1 MQKHLIFSRNVN
13 NTALTTERIQ
23 QLAPAVFSDTKA
35 HGLSDRY
42 ASLNTAQLLPVL
54 ADFGYFPMQAAQKKS
69 RKGEAQHSSHM
80 LSFAKTYHTQDIIGD
95 VRPEIILYN
104 SHDGSSSVRLFAGC
118 FRFIC
123 SNGIVAGD
131 GFQSRM
137 YHNAKAIN
145 GFEDMLAS
153 TVNSLPLLME
163 RIEKLRSTKLMY
175 SDAVE
180 MARKGVQ
187 TRWKMFD
194 DVITDMPYST
204 EGVPFGSYATEK
216 TVRDALVVQRNED
229 DYMDAF
235 TVFNRIQEAV
245 VRGNAF
251 VRSLTKVNTSHGGL
265 MRKARPISSV
275 SEGIRVNSELWAIA
289 DAYSGTAVEEV
300 APHGWAVAETAVA

>member
-13 NTALTTERIQ
+13 NTALTNERIQ

-153 TVNSLPLLME
+153 TVDSLPLLME

-194 DVITDMPYST
+194 ETIEDI
-204 EGVPFGSYATEK
+204 PFGSYATEK

-251 VRSLTKVNTSHGGL
+251 VRSLTKANTSSVYKGM

-289 DAYSGTAVEEV
+289 DAYSGTAVEEA
-300 APHGWAVAETAVA
+300 APHGWAVAETAIA

>member
-13 NTALTTERIQ
+13 NTALTNERIQ
-23 QLAPAVFSDTKA
+23 QLAPAVFSSTKA
-35 HGLSDRY
+35 DGLSDRY

-163 RIEKLRSTKLMY
+163 QIEKLRSTKLMY
-175 SDAVE
+175 GDAVE

-194 DVITDMPYST
+194 ETIEDI
-204 EGVPFGSYATEK
+204 PFGSYATEK
-216 TVRDALVVQRNED
+216 TVRDALTVQRNED

-251 VRSLTKVNTSHGGL
+251 VRSLTKANTKHGDTGM

-275 SEGIRVNSELWAIA
+275 SEGIRVNSELWTMAEDYCGA
-289 DAYSGTAVEEV
+289 WVEETI
-300 APHGWAVAETAVA
+300 PYGWDVAETAVA

>member
-13 NTALTTERIQ
+13 NTALTNERIQ
-23 QLAPAVFSDTKA
+23 QLAPAVFSSTKA
-35 HGLSDRY
+35 DGLSERY

-153 TVNSLPLLME
+153 TVDSLPLLME
-163 RIEKLRSTKLMY
+163 RIEKLRCTKLMY
-175 SDAVE
+175 GDAVE

-194 DVITDMPYST
+194 ETIEDI
-204 EGVPFGSYATEK
+204 PFGSYATEK

-251 VRSLTKVNTSHGGL
+251 VRSLSKANTKHGDTGV

-275 SEGIRVNSELWAIA
+275 SEGIRVNNELWAIA

-300 APHGWAVAETAVA
+300 VPHGWAVAETAVA

>member
-13 NTALTTERIQ
+13 NTALTNERIQ

-80 LSFAKTYHTQDIIGD
+80 LSFAKTYHTEDIIGD

-194 DVITDMPYST
+194 ETIEDI
-204 EGVPFGSYATEK
+204 PFGSYATEK
-216 TVRDALVVQRNED
+216 TVRDALTVQRNED

-251 VRSLTKVNTSHGGL
+251 VRSLSKANTKHGDTGI

-289 DAYSGTAVEEV
+289 DAYSGTAVEETV
-300 APHGWAVAETAVA
+300 PQGWAVAETAIA

>member
-153 TVNSLPLLME
+153 TVDSLPLLME

-175 SDAVE
+175 GDAVE

-194 DVITDMPYST
+194 ETIEDI
-204 EGVPFGSYATEK
+204 PFGSYATEK

-251 VRSLTKVNTSHGGL
+251 VRSLTKANTKHGDTGM

-275 SEGIRVNSELWAIA
+275 SEGIRVNSELWTMAEDYCGA
-289 DAYSGTAVEEV
+289 WVEETI
-300 APHGWAVAETAVA
+300 PYGWDVAETAVA

>member
-137 YHNAKAIN
+137 YHNVKAIN

-194 DVITDMPYST
+194 ETIEDI
-204 EGVPFGSYATEK
+204 PFGSYATEK
-216 TVRDALVVQRNED
+216 TVRDALTVQRNED

-289 DAYSGTAVEEV
+289 DAYSGTAVEET
-300 APHGWAVAETAVA
+300 APQGWAVAETAIA

>member
-13 NTALTTERIQ
+13 NTALTNERIQ

-80 LSFAKTYHTQDIIGD
+80 LSFAKTYHTEDTIGD

-137 YHNAKAIN
+137 YHSAKAIT

-153 TVNSLPLLME
+153 TINSLPVLME

-187 TRWKMFD
+187 TRWKY
-194 DVITDMPYST
+194 MPYST
-204 EGVPFGSYATEK
+204 DGVPFGSYATEK

-251 VRSLTKVNTSHGGL
+251 VRSLSKANTKHGDTGV

-275 SEGIRVNSELWAIA
+275 SEGIRVNSELWTMAEDYCGA
-289 DAYSGTAVEEV
+289 WVEETI
-300 APHGWAVAETAVA
+300 PYGWAVAETAIA

>member
-13 NTALTTERIQ
+13 NTALTNERIQ
-23 QLAPAVFSDTKA
+23 QLAPAVFSSTKA
-35 HGLSDRY
+35 DGLSERY

-153 TVNSLPLLME
+153 TVDSLPLLME

-175 SDAVE
+175 GDAVE

-194 DVITDMPYST
+194 ETIEDI
-204 EGVPFGSYATEK
+204 PFGSYATEK
-216 TVRDALVVQRNED
+216 TVRDALTVQRNED

-251 VRSLTKVNTSHGGL
+251 VRSLTKANTKHGDTGM

-275 SEGIRVNSELWAIA
+275 SEGIRVNSELWTMAEDYCGA
-289 DAYSGTAVEEV
+289 WVEETI
-300 APHGWAVAETAVA
+300 PYGWDVAETAVA

>member
-13 NTALTTERIQ
+13 NTALTNERIQ

-194 DVITDMPYST
+194 ETIEDI
-204 EGVPFGSYATEK
+204 PFGSYATEK
-216 TVRDALVVQRNED
+216 TVRDALTVQRNED

-289 DAYSGTAVEEV
+289 DAYSGTAVEET
-300 APHGWAVAETAVA
+300 APQGWAVAETAIA

>member
-35 HGLSDRY
+35 ERLSDRY

-80 LSFAKTYHTQDIIGD
+80 LSFAKTYHTEDIIGD

-194 DVITDMPYST
+194 ETIEDI
-204 EGVPFGSYATEK
+204 PFGSYATEK
-216 TVRDALVVQRNED
+216 TVRDALTVQRNED

-251 VRSLTKVNTSHGGL
+251 VRSLTKANTSSVYKGM

-289 DAYSGTAVEEV
+289 DAYCGTAVEEV
-300 APHGWAVAETAVA
+300 APQGWAVAETAVA

>member
-13 NTALTTERIQ
+13 NTALTNERIQ
-23 QLAPAVFSDTKA
+23 QLAPAVFSSTKA
-35 HGLSDRY
+35 DGLSDRY

-153 TVNSLPLLME
+153 TVDSLPLLME

-175 SDAVE
+175 GDAVE

-194 DVITDMPYST
+194 ETIEDI
-204 EGVPFGSYATEK
+204 PFGSYATEK
-216 TVRDALVVQRNED
+216 TVRDALTVQRNED

-251 VRSLTKVNTSHGGL
+251 VRSLTKANTKHGDTGV

-275 SEGIRVNSELWAIA
+275 SEGIRVNSELWTMAEDYCGA
-289 DAYSGTAVEEV
+289 WVEETI
-300 APHGWAVAETAVA
+300 PYGWDVAETAVA

>member
-13 NTALTTERIQ
+13 NTALTNERIQ

-80 LSFAKTYHTQDIIGD
+80 LSFAKTYHTEDIIGD

-194 DVITDMPYST
+194 ETIEDI
-204 EGVPFGSYATEK
+204 PFGSYATEK
-216 TVRDALVVQRNED
+216 TVRDALTVQRNED

-251 VRSLTKVNTSHGGL
+251 VRSLTKANTSSVYKGM

-289 DAYSGTAVEEV
+289 DAYSGTAVEETV
-300 APHGWAVAETAVA
+300 PQGWAVAETAIA

>member
-1 MQKHLIFSRNVN
+1 
-13 NTALTTERIQ
+13 
-23 QLAPAVFSDTKA
+23 
-35 HGLSDRY
+35 
-42 ASLNTAQLLPVL
+42 
-54 ADFGYFPMQAAQKKS
+54 MQAAQKKS

-153 TVNSLPLLME
+153 TVDSLPLLME

-175 SDAVE
+175 GDAVE

-204 EGVPFGSYATEK
+204 DGVPFGSYATEK
-216 TVRDALVVQRNED
+216 TVRDALTVQRNED

-251 VRSLTKVNTSHGGL
+251 VRSLTKANANNGGL

-275 SEGIRVNSELWAIA
+275 SEGIRVNSELWTMAEDYCGA
-289 DAYSGTAVEEV
+289 WVEETI
-300 APHGWAVAETAVA
+300 PYGWDVAETAVA

>member
-13 NTALTTERIQ
+13 NTALTNERIQ

-153 TVNSLPLLME
+153 TVDSLPLLME

-175 SDAVE
+175 GDAVE

-187 TRWKMFD
+187 TRWKMLD
-194 DVITDMPYST
+194 ETIEDI
-204 EGVPFGSYATEK
+204 PFGSYATEK

-251 VRSLTKVNTSHGGL
+251 VRSLSKANTKHGDTGV

-275 SEGIRVNSELWAIA
+275 SEGIRVNSELWTMAEDYCGA
-289 DAYSGTAVEEV
+289 WVEETI
-300 APHGWAVAETAVA
+300 PYGWAVAETAVA

>member
-13 NTALTTERIQ
+13 NTALTNERIQ

-35 HGLSDRY
+35 DGLSDRY

-153 TVNSLPLLME
+153 TVDSLPLLME

-194 DVITDMPYST
+194 ETIEDI
-204 EGVPFGSYATEK
+204 PFGSYATEK

-251 VRSLTKVNTSHGGL
+251 VRSLSKANTKHGDTGI

-289 DAYSGTAVEEV
+289 DAYSGTAVEET
-300 APHGWAVAETAVA
+300 APQGWAVAETAIA

>member
-1 MQKHLIFSRNVN
+1 
-13 NTALTTERIQ
+13 
-23 QLAPAVFSDTKA
+23 
-35 HGLSDRY
+35 
-42 ASLNTAQLLPVL
+42 
-54 ADFGYFPMQAAQKKS
+54 
-69 RKGEAQHSSHM
+69 
-80 LSFAKTYHTQDIIGD
+80 
-95 VRPEIILYN
+95 
-104 SHDGSSSVRLFAGC
+104 
-118 FRFIC
+118 
-123 SNGIVAGD
+123 
-131 GFQSRM
+131 
-137 YHNAKAIN
+137 
-145 GFEDMLAS
+145 
-153 TVNSLPLLME
+153 LLME

-175 SDAVE
+175 GDAVE

-194 DVITDMPYST
+194 ETIEDI
-204 EGVPFGSYATEK
+204 PFGSYATEK

-251 VRSLTKVNTSHGGL
+251 VRSLTKANTKHGDTGV

-300 APHGWAVAETAVA
+300 VPHGWAVAETAVA

>member
-1 MQKHLIFSRNVN
+1 MQKQHLIFSRNAN
-13 NTALTTERIQ
+13 NTALTNERIQ
-23 QLAPAVFSDTKA
+23 QLAPAVFSSTKA
-35 HGLSDRY
+35 DGLSERY

-80 LSFAKTYHTQDIIGD
+80 LSFAKTYHTEDIIGD

-137 YHNAKAIN
+137 YHSAKSIN

-163 RIEKLRSTKLMY
+163 RIEKLRCTKLSY
-175 SDAVE
+175 GDAAD

-194 DVITDMPYST
+194 ETIEDI
-204 EGVPFGSYATEK
+204 PFGSYATEK
-216 TVRDALVVQRNED
+216 TVRDALAVQRNED

-251 VRSLTKVNTSHGGL
+251 VRSLSKANTKHGDTGI

-275 SEGIRVNSELWAIA
+275 SEGIRVNSELWTIA
-289 DAYSGTAVEEV
+289 DAYCGTAVEEV
-300 APHGWAVAETAVA
+300 APHGWAVAETAIA

>member
-13 NTALTTERIQ
+13 NTALTNERIQ
-23 QLAPAVFSDTKA
+23 QLAPAVFSSTKA
-35 HGLSDRY
+35 DGLSERY

-153 TVNSLPLLME
+153 TVDSLPLLME
-163 RIEKLRSTKLMY
+163 RIEKLRCTKLMY
-175 SDAVE
+175 GDAVD

-194 DVITDMPYST
+194 ETIEDI
-204 EGVPFGSYATEK
+204 PFGSYATEK

-251 VRSLTKVNTSHGGL
+251 VRSLSKANTKHGDTGV

-289 DAYSGTAVEEV
+289 DAYSGTSVEEV
-300 APHGWAVAETAVA
+300 VPHGWAVAETAVA